1 MNMEPDLLFS
11 MQTRISDR
19 TRPAKKYN
27 RYEDDFVVDRIY
39 LKKIEEELVCLEEIP
54 ASQYIDIV
62 DGQDKE
68 WIDDRSKPEVEL
80 DDEQKQLRN
89 LRVLEWLNKMTQR
102 KPVSRFRT

>member
-1 MNMEPDLLFS
+1 MTGQDPQRN
-11 MQTRISDR
+11 IIVC
-19 TRPAKKYN
+19 
-27 RYEDDFVVDRIY
+27 EDDFCSGHDIPEKDRGR
-39 LKKIEEELVCLEEIP
+39 LVCLEEIP

-68 WIDDRSKPEVEL
+68 WIDDRSKPGVEL